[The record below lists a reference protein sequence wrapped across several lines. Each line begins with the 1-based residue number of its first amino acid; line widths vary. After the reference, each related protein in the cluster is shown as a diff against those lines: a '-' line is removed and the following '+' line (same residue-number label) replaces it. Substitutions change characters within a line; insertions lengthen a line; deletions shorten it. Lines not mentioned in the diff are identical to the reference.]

1 MKQYHCSIVLVVIA
15 AGWTLFMYSLP
26 LAAHF

>member
-1 MKQYHCSIVLVVIA
+1 MKRYSSYIVLLAIA

-26 LAAHF
+26 LAASF